1 MCWLK
6 LTIQLSYYSYIL
18 LWMAFL
24 HCSLSVPKLEKSN
37 LKKLIVRNVLK
48 SIICPGFAD
57 FSELLVFTSIIVVD
71 IYVGYIAF
79 TYFFSNVRF
88 INCWIFNYRISTT
101 VKKNALSSVVSIR
114 FYSLCK
120 IKTPSPM

>member
-24 HCSLSVPKLEKSN
+24 HCSLSVPQLEKSN

-57 FSELLVFTSIIVVD
+57 LYWFLVFTSIIVVD

-114 FYSLCK
+114 FYSL
-120 IKTPSPM
+120 